1 MDYKIGHIHL
11 ENNNPGEWANLEGSI
26 KLRASNNFFTNMI
39 QITDMDNY
47 ESNWRIYGVSINK
60 DLKYSLYFE
69 NGFTI
74 VEVME

>member
-1 MDYKIGHIHL
+1 MDYKVGYVSL
-11 ENNNPGEWANLEGSI
+11 ENNAPGEWVNLEGSI

-39 QITDMDNY
+39 QITDMNNY
-47 ESNWRIYGVSINK
+47 EKNWRIYGVSINK